1 MTKYQL
7 DVLDRESR
15 VFNCLKVAIEL
26 LSPSEDIPTQAEI
39 SELLDFLAE
48 EYGKAR
54 EDVLR
59 VISAA

>member
-26 LSPSEDIPTQAEI
+26 LSPSEDIPTHAEI